1 MENMENKARIAE
13 LEEQIKAMLK
23 DFKDE
28 DMDDM
33 EDDGDECEGMSDAE
47 FNMLLE
53 AIAIVVEL
61 CETVEEAVAAIRRIQ
76 GKVQE

>member
-1 MENMENKARIAE
+1 MENMDNNARIAE

-28 DMDDM
+28 DMDDL

-47 FNMLLE
+47 LNMLLE
-53 AIAIVVEL
+53 AIAIVVEH
-61 CETVEEAVAAIRRIQ
+61 CDTVEEAVAAIRRIQ